1 MTILTNISAADTAA
15 TNIDPD
21 FPVAG
26 QDNNSQG
33 FRDNFNNTQ
42 ISLQNLVEV
51 VSELNTNT
59 AKLDAETNDFN
70 GTLLENASIRNL
82 YGTVSSTSVG
92 TTGSLSTE
100 IVNVDSRTEDY
111 FRYNLLSDVNIR
123 VTNWPVSDFYRK
135 VRFEVRADDARD
147 LTFST
152 SGGTDIYI
160 QDGMTMPFG
169 ISAGK
174 RYIFDVWTV
183 RGGNEIFVQLVAEFV
198 LAA

>member
-1 MTILTNISAADTAA
+1 MTILTDIAAADSAA
-15 TNIDPD
+15 NQIDPA

-42 ISLQNLVEV
+42 IGLQNLVQV
-51 VSELNTNT
+51 VSALNTNT
-59 AKLDAETNDFN
+59 AKLDAVSNDFN

-92 TTGSLSTE
+92 TTGSLSTV

-111 FRYNLLSDVNIR
+111 FRYNLLSDVNLRIS
-123 VTNWPVSDFYRK
+123 NWPDSDFYRK
-135 VRFEVRADDARD
+135 VRFEIRTDEARD

-152 SGGTDIYI
+152 TGGTDLYI

-169 ISAGK
+169 ISTGK

-183 RGGNEIFVQLVAEFV
+183 RDGNEVFVQLVGEFV
-198 LAA
+198 LA

>member
-1 MTILTNISAADTAA
+1 MTILTDIAAASTAA
-15 TNIDPD
+15 NEIDPA

-42 ISLQNLVEV
+42 IGLQNLVDV
-51 VSELNTNT
+51 VTALNTNT
-59 AKLDAETNDFN
+59 AKLDAVSNDFN
-70 GTLLENASIRNL
+70 GTLLENASIKNL

-92 TTGSLSTE
+92 TADSLSTV
-100 IVNVDSRTEDY
+100 IVNVDSSTEDY
-111 FRYNLLSDVNIR
+111 FRYNLLSDVNLR
-123 VTNWPVSDFYRK
+123 LSNWPDSDFYRK
-135 VRFEVRADDARD
+135 VRFEIRADDARD

-152 SGGTDIYI
+152 TGGTDLYI

-169 ISAGK
+169 ISTGK

-183 RGGNEIFVQLVAEFV
+183 RDGNEVFVQLVSEFV
-198 LAA
+198 LA